1 MFSQLAVQ
9 QFVLVMFHAQS
20 VPSSSSMFPWA
31 SVMQLPV
38 HDVVDLGL

>member
-20 VPSSSSMFPWA
+20 VPSSMFPWA